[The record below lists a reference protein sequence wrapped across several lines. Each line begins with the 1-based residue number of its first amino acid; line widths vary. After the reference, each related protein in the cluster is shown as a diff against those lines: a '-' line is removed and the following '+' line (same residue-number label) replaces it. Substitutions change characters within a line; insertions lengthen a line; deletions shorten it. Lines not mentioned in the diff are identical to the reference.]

1 MSQQLSTIQAQIQ
14 KEIEKQKENIVASGG
29 RINTNGK
36 EFTLPDGEKVK
47 NNTLTAVILD
57 YRFNNTYY
65 KAIWDGTSSNR
76 PDCSATGKAQDG
88 LKPASDLESPM
99 NTKCDGCPMNDWG
112 SASNGRGGKACQ
124 NKVRLALTTPDA
136 DATAPIYTLD
146 LTPTALKSFGAYMDA
161 ANKNGLLPINL
172 VTEITFDPSSSFPT
186 CRLKAVG
193 KNEAFEVHWNLRER
207 AQQIL

>member
-29 RINTNGK
+29 RINTKGK

-76 PDCSATGKAQDG
+76 PDCSATGVAQEG
-88 LKPASDLESPM
+88 LKPASDIETPL
-99 NTKCDGCPMNDWG
+99 NTKCEGCPMNEWG

-124 NKVRLALTTPDA
+124 NKVRLALITPDA
-136 DATAPIYTLD
+136 DLASPVYTLD
-146 LTPTALKSFGAYMDA
+146 LTPTALKSFGAFMDA
-161 ANKNGLLPINL
+161 CNKRGVLPIN
-172 VTEITFDPSSSFPT
+172 VVVEITFDPASSFPT
-186 CRLKAVG
+186 CRLRAVG
-193 KNEAFEVHWNLRER
+193 ENEAFEAHWPMRDR
-207 AQQIL
+207 AQSIL

>member
-29 RINTNGK
+29 RINTKGK
-36 EFTLPDGEKVK
+36 EFTLPDGTKVK

-65 KAIWDGTSSNR
+65 KAAWDGTSSNR
-76 PDCSATGKAQDG
+76 PDCSATGQAQDG
-88 LKPASDLESPM
+88 LTPASDLESPM

-112 SASNGRGGKACQ
+112 SAANGRGGKACQ

-193 KNEAFEVHWNLRER
+193 QNEAFEVHWNLRER